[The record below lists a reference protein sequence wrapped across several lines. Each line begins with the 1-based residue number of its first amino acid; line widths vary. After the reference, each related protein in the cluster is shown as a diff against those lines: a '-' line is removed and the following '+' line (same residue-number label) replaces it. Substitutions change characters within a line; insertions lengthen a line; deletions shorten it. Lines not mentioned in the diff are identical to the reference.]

1 MLIVFYPSDFK
12 SELLIFFISNI
23 ASPVI
28 IDRTPGIPGSD
39 NKKDDDGSIL
49 NLIKELLGLYL
60 G

>member
-1 MLIVFYPSDFK
+1 MVTAFAILAMF
-12 SELLIFFISNI
+12 LFISNI

-49 NLIKELLGLYL
+49 NLIKELLCLYL